1 MMARSSLFRSAVTV
15 ATLLLTFITYAGAFE
30 GVSFGSVGDFALSEL
45 DLKVRDS
52 DLFVGPHAETIDEL
66 SADEAPPHTHQH
78 QKRVGSGAP
87 YWISQIKRQGKSP
100 YAGNTSFVI
109 WRNVKDYGAKGK

>member
-1 MMARSSLFRSAVTV
+1 MMARSTLFRSAITI
-15 ATLLLTFITYAGAFE
+15 ATLLLTFITYAKAFDD
-30 GVSFGSVGDFALSEL
+30 VSFGSVGDFALSEL
-45 DLKVRDS
+45 DLKIRDS

-66 SADEAPPHTHQH
+66 SAAEAPPHTHQH

-100 YAGNTSFVI
+100 YAGNTSFV
-109 WRNVKDYGAKGK
+109 V